1 MSEKH
6 YNINYL
12 EDTGLFLKNLKLHS
26 YHPFRDMRGPILDLG
41 CGTGL
46 DVIKMSENFN
56 FSKVVGIDH
65 DPIMLKK
72 GMSECK
78 NNSNIEFICSE
89 SDNIPFDD
97 GFFEGIR
104 AERLIQHL
112 KNPEKT
118 IKEVFRAIMPGHP
131 FAIIE
136 TDWTGLTIYNENI
149 EIASEINKFLTEE
162 KINNGYASRK
172 LTHYLKEAGFRNI
185 NIEVFPFVL
194 KSLKEANDYLWLEI
208 IINEASE
215 KGFLSKHEKNLF
227 IESLRE
233 ADSKNYFACS
243 INMVIVTSVK

>member
-12 EDTGLFLKNLKLHS
+12 ENTGLFLKNLKQHS
-26 YHPFRDMRGPILDLG
+26 YHPFEKKRGPILDLG

-46 DVIKMSENFN
+46 DVIKMSELFHS
-56 FSKVVGIDH
+56 SKIIGIDH
-65 DPIMLKK
+65 DPVMLEK
-72 GMSECK
+72 GIAESK
-78 NNSNIEFICSE
+78 GNQNIEFIQSE
-89 SDNIPFDD
+89 SDNIPYND
-97 GFFEGIR
+97 GFFAGIR
-104 AERLIQHL
+104 AERLMQHL

-118 IKEVFRAIMPGHP
+118 IREVYRALMPEHP

-136 TDWTGLTIYNENI
+136 TDWAGLVIYNENNGI
-149 EIASEINKFLTEE
+149 SNKINKFLTEE

-172 LTHYLKEAGFRNI
+172 LRFYLKGADFKDI

-194 KSLKEANDYLWLEI
+194 KSLKEANEYLWLEI

-215 KGFLSKHEKNLF
+215 KGYLTKLEKDLF
-227 IESLRE
+227 IESLRD
-233 ADSKNYFACS
+233 ADSENYFACS